1 MQIVGLPIENGGSF
15 HSYEW
20 KWDSG
25 WWFGTMTLMTFHI
38 LGAIIPFDFHIFQ
51 WGSNQGFRFQAPPRT
66 VNLVG
71 NVLFLPTGLTF

>member
-1 MQIVGLPIENGGSF
+1 MQIVGFLPIENGGSF

-25 WWFGTMTLMTFHI
+25 WWFGTLTFTTFHI

-51 WGSNQGFRFQAPPRT
+51 WGSNHQPEYMQIVGFT
-66 VNLVG
+66 H
-71 NVLFLPTGLTF
+71 